1 MSNNTFEWHNRKA
14 KSNEIKHGVTF
25 DQAKEVFKDGKKVTT
40 RSDRSGEERYQT
52 IGKYVSKLFSV
63 AWCKRP
69 PNKRLISARLASKQ
83 ESALYKKINNSK

>member
-1 MSNNTFEWHNRKA
+1 MSKNTFEWHDRKA

-25 DQAKEVFKDGKKVTT
+25 EQAKEVFNDKNKVTT
-40 RSDRSGEERYQT
+40 RSDRDGEERYQT

-69 PNKRLISARLASKQ
+69 PNKRLISARLASSK
-83 ESALYKKINNSK
+83 EKIKYNKVNKSK